1 MTSEEFKEIIMNALG
16 VFCIGISYLV
26 WRVKNWK

>member
-16 VFCIGISYLV
+16 VLCIGISYLM